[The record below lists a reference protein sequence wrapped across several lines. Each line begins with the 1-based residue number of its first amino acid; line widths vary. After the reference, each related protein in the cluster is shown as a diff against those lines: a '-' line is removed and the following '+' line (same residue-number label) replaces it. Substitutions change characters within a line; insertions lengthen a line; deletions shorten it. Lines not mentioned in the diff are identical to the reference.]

1 MKKSVIALALL
12 SVLGSGSAMASSA
25 DIDRRDSVF
34 SEIETLVQ
42 TGKEVKIGG
51 YAVNRDNIGEWK
63 DIAKVAGDQNTRNA
77 ADMINEAATRG
88 DVNVSDYTPD
98 FSNSGN
104 SVMENTTKADHER
117 EANRKATEDNRSRI
131 NENKSRTD
139 ANENRSKNNETKID
153 KNSDKIA
160 NNDRN
165 IVHNGSRI
173 DNIYKEADKVAKDLE
188 KEYNVT
194 AKAVEA
200 EYARTT
206 AKIEGNT
213 KAIGELRNDFSKM
226 AQRQD
231 QLEKRT
237 DQLEGKLSN
246 GIAAVGALAAMP
258 AIAGE
263 AMHVGAGVSNYNGST
278 AIAVGLTKA
287 WENGVA
293 VKAGLAYAQ
302 GKFSQKD
309 TMVNAGVSYAL

>member
-1 MKKSVIALALL
+1 MKKSIVALSLL
-12 SVLGSGSAMASSA
+12 SVLGSGSAMAMSDAEAGVIINRTS
-25 DIDRRDSVF
+25 
-34 SEIETLVQ
+34 IE
-42 TGKEVKIGG
+42 GIVKH
-51 YAVNRDNIGEWK
+51 
-63 DIAKVAGDQNTRNA
+63 
-77 ADMINEAATRG
+77 
-88 DVNVSDYTPD
+88 
-98 FSNSGN
+98 
-104 SVMENTTKADHER
+104 NTTQDKKINDNKNAINDNKADL
-117 EANRKATEDNRSRI
+117 NRNSARI
-131 NENKSRTD
+131 D
-139 ANENRSKNNETKID
+139 ANENRAKNNETKID
-153 KNSDKIA
+153 SNASKIE

-173 DNIYKEADKVAKDLE
+173 DAIYDNADKVAKDVE
-188 KEYNVT
+188 AEYNAT
-194 AKAVEA
+194 AKVVEA

-206 AKIEGNT
+206 SKIEGNT

-258 AIAGE
+258 VIAGE
-263 AMHVGAGVSNYNGST
+263 AMNIGAGVSNYNGST